1 MPEADITTTSLTQTE
16 SLNRLWPPMETFREE
31 LGRAQASVSHGRAS
45 NLTQKQCR
53 ATQERAHSPLLL
65 FRLRTDC
72 LIDIERIRRLGFGV
86 RLHEF
91 RHDEYTRNR
100 LLD

>member
-1 MPEADITTTSLTQTE
+1 
-16 SLNRLWPPMETFREE
+16 METFREE

-65 FRLRTDC
+65 FRLRTQRQPEKLHRPRVAFPRSSLEAFQC
-72 LIDIERIRRLGFGV
+72 SRTAALILF
-86 RLHEF
+86 
-91 RHDEYTRNR
+91 
-100 LLD
+100 

>member
-1 MPEADITTTSLTQTE
+1 MPAARPICLK
-16 SLNRLWPPMETFREE
+16 PPLETFREE
-31 LGRAQASVSHGRAS
+31 AGRAQASVSHGRAS